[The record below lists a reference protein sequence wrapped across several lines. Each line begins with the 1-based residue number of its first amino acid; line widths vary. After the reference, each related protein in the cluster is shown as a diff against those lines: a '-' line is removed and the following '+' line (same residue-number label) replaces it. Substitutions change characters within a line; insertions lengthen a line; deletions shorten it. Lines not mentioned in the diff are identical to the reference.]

1 MLEGQPSTCSRS
13 QLRLHSHSRVS
24 DAPICASAATR
35 PLLQRRVFVWDS
47 PYIDGADMVA
57 GSYFFF
63 ISFVVLASFLLLNIF
78 VAVIID
84 NIETMADKEG
94 APACV
99 KHCDGFSDD

>member
-1 MLEGQPSTCSRS
+1 
-13 QLRLHSHSRVS
+13 
-24 DAPICASAATR
+24 
-35 PLLQRRVFVWDS
+35 
-47 PYIDGADMVA
+47 MVA

-94 APACV
+94 TPACV